1 MRASW
6 TGRSGSGAG
15 SRLFLTYALVSL
27 LPVLALGVVL
37 ARDEQRTG
45 QAWAHTQGR
54 DKAAVIEQTAIAPAL
69 AGDDLSD
76 GLTQSE
82 LANIQKATDLAVF
95 SGSIT
100 RLRLRSFSG
109 GTVFADDGSKTSR
122 LAVTDP
128 AFQTA
133 VAGKS
138 SVQVVPDP
146 SGAAGD
152 VIRVLEPVVPNS
164 TGQATGVLE
173 LYLPYAQI
181 RAATRQHLHDTYLRL
196 GIGLGILYLFLAAI
210 SWSTTRRLRAHAAFR
225 HHQALHDPLTGLA
238 NRELFRI
245 SAEDA
250 VRHDAHGALV
260 LVDLDHFK
268 AVNDTLGHHAGDELL
283 KVVAQRLSEALRTDD
298 LVARLGGDEFGILL
312 PGIAE
317 EQDAVDLLRGIAT
330 ALNADIV
337 IEGKDLR
344 VEASFGIALFPAHGR
359 SVETLLQRADS
370 AMYQGK
376 RGADGIVVY
385 DGSGAENRSD
395 HGVLIQAELGR
406 AISQSELV
414 LHYQPKVDLNTG
426 ERVGVEALVRWQH
439 PTRGLLPPLA
449 FVPAAEQ
456 SGLIEPLTDWVL
468 RRALRDREDWL
479 AVGETWPVSVNVSA
493 RSIGSASFAQR
504 IRDLLTET
512 DADPAGL
519 CLEITETALTGD
531 TEQATIALAELSR
544 LGVAISIDD
553 FGTGFTSLGQ
563 LRTIR
568 VDEIKIDRT
577 FVADLIRSQPDR
589 SIVRAMIGLGEGLGC
604 SITAE
609 GVENSETAAWL
620 RSAGCTVAQGY
631 HFARPGAWPTLCRNS
646 VLRTASLS

>member
-1 MRASW
+1 MRVSW
-6 TGRSGSGAG
+6 AGRSGSGTG

-27 LPVLALGVVL
+27 LPVLALGIVL

-45 QAWAHTQGR
+45 QDWAHTQGR

-76 GLTQSE
+76 GITHVE
-82 LANIQKATDLAVF
+82 LARIQKATDLAVF

-109 GTVFADDGSKTSR
+109 GTVFSDDGSHTSR
-122 LAVTDP
+122 LAASDP

-133 VAGKS
+133 AAGNT
-138 SVQVVPDP
+138 SVQVVANP
-146 SGAAGD
+146 SGAPGD

-164 TGQATGVLE
+164 SGQATGVLE

-181 RAATRQHLHDTYLRL
+181 KAATDQHLHATYLRL
-196 GIGLGILYLFLAAI
+196 GVGLGILYLFLAAI
-210 SWSTTRRLRAHAAFR
+210 SWSTTRRLRQHAATR
-225 HHQALHDPLTGLA
+225 HHQALHDSLTGLA

-250 VRHDAHGALV
+250 VRHDGHGALV

-312 PGIAE
+312 PGITDEHA
-317 EQDAVDLLRGIAT
+317 AVELLRGIAA
-330 ALNADIV
+330 ALNEDIV
-337 IEGKDLR
+337 IEGNELR
-344 VEASFGIALFPAHGR
+344 VEASFGIALFPHHGR
-359 SVETLLQRADS
+359 SVEKLLQRADS

-385 DGSGAENRSD
+385 DAAGAENRNSR
-395 HGVLIQAELGR
+395 GPLIQAELGR
-406 AISQSELV
+406 AISQNELV
-414 LHYQPKVDLNTG
+414 LHYQPKIDLNTG
-426 ERVGVEALVRWQH
+426 ERVGLEALVRWQH
-439 PTRGLLPPLA
+439 PTRGLLPPLE

-468 RRALRDREDWL
+468 RQALRDREDWL

-493 RSIGSASFAQR
+493 RSIGSTSFVPR
-504 IRDLLTET
+504 IRDLLTEA
-512 DADPAGL
+512 DADPSGL
-519 CLEITETALTGD
+519 CLEITETALTAD
-531 TEQATIALAELSR
+531 TEQATVALTELSR
-544 LGVAISIDD
+544 LGVAIAIDD

-568 VDEIKIDRT
+568 VDEIKIDRA
-577 FVADLIRSQPDR
+577 FISDLISSQPDR
-589 SIVRAMIGLGEGLGC
+589 TIVQAMIGLADGLGC
-604 SITAE
+604 HITAE

-620 RSAGCTVAQGY
+620 RSVGCSVAQGF
-631 HFARPGAWPTLCRNS
+631 HFSRPAPWPTLCRNS
-646 VLRTASLS
+646 VLRTASLT